1 MQCSVHSVMP
11 TTCMMRCNS
20 VKLNALDVAIRVAEQ
35 LLRLPLFPDMT
46 DDEVGT
52 EAYAVVQNFVTCEE
66 ERLEN
71 W

>member
-1 MQCSVHSVMP
+1 
-11 TTCMMRCNS
+11 MMRCNS
-20 VKLNALDVAIRVAEQ
+20 VKLKTLNVASRVAEQ

-46 DDEVGT
+46 DDEVRT
-52 EAYAVVQNFVTCEE
+52 VAHAVIQNFVTCEE